1 MFNRIKLLT
10 VVFTLFIGQWSF
22 AQIDLKRLRAKP
34 DTNLVDA
41 PKSPVSNI
49 NQVIVPIP
57 KLALEVDYWKHWTKL
72 GLNLN
77 QAYFNKH
84 WNAGGVNSIAIL
96 GTGWHKS
103 EYNKNNFN
111 FTTELDLRYGRIQN
125 DFLDREAQT
134 LSKKNIDRIFWDNKL
149 AYKLSQ
155 SWAVY
160 VSFTFESQFDAGY
173 TYTRDVNGAE
183 IVDTIKTNFMA
194 PGYFTESFGL
204 EYKPDNTFSLRLG
217 TGTARQTLILDDRIR
232 PLTGEQYFRKNGR
245 YLDANDPSKGEST
258 FGVESG
264 RSFRNDLAFQLTA
277 NLDRNLSKNLHLKSR
292 YNLFA
297 DYTDL
302 GDPAHRLDAVLTAK
316 VTSLVNVSLTGIVV
330 YNSLEQPGVQVS
342 QALALGILYSLPR

>member
-1 MFNRIKLLT
+1 MMFNRIKLLL
-10 VVFTLFIGQWSF
+10 VVLTLLASQWGF

-34 DTNLVDA
+34 DTSYVEA

-57 KLALEVDYWKHWTKL
+57 KLGLEVDYWKHWTKL

-84 WNAGGVNSIAIL
+84 WNTGGVNSIAIL

-103 EYNKNNFN
+103 EYNKNNLN

-125 DFLDREAQT
+125 DFLDREANT
-134 LSKKNIDRIFWDNKL
+134 LSKKNIDRIFWDNKF

-155 SWAVY
+155 AWALY
-160 VSFTFESQFDAGY
+160 FSFTFESQFDAGN
-173 TYTRDVNGAE
+173 TYGRDSLNREFITGRE
-183 IVDTIKTNFMA
+183 SNFMA

-217 TGTARQTLILDDRIR
+217 TGTARQTLVRDEEVTRR
-232 PLTGEQYFRKNGR
+232 FPTR
-245 YLDANDPSKGEST
+245 YGMEEGKT
-258 FGVESG
+258 
-264 RSFRNDLAFQLTA
+264 FRNDLAFQLTA

-292 YNLFA
+292 YNMFA

-316 VTSLVNVSLTGIVV
+316 VTSLVNVSLTGIIV